1 MALFGN
7 DDGYVVAPLQEA
19 KEAISTFKRRLRD
32 RCGLL
37 TQEEKTEIFSRRALN
52 VEELGGMK
60 RAGKDLEEG
69 VAPGFVCYGI
79 PVGSKEYVSHMLKEK
94 AEEVAREVE
103 EISDILGQDSQIS
116 CTQNGLSFVPVLPLR
131 HPHHCCSS

>member
-1 MALFGN
+1 MRN
-7 DDGYVVAPLQEA
+7 
-19 KEAISTFKRRLRD
+19 
-32 RCGLL
+32 
-37 TQEEKTEIFSRRALN
+37 EESR
-52 VEELGGMK
+52 
-60 RAGKDLEEG
+60 KDLEEG
-69 VAPGFVCYGI
+69 APGFVCYGI